1 MSDLENCG
9 DGYDKLQDYEYIIVI
24 SNLKEIKELNIKF
37 LPNDFKHLA
46 GLDKLDDIPYFK
58 QISSATLLK
67 DVLDKSKVQGLNNL
81 MQTSIKYTVPIND
94 AQNTTIKYY
103 LVDRLNALSEL
114 YDYLHNVNNNQK
126 LNIKI
131 FQWLKNAFPSQRP
144 NKSKISA
151 DFLLEFQQSN
161 LPKNQN
167 EHLNFFIANNKED
180 YNGVS
185 IFPSD
190 KSYSNDGHI
199 KLFEYEIISITEKNQ
214 GISTVLYQCS
224 PQRLNQINILIDT
237 KNKYMTIK
245 NDLNSLKRLRKKS
258 FQTSKFDDY
267 NKLLNKI
274 LSNILDI
281 DKYSTDMIIDFIQRL
296 IDQKADKA
304 NEPFISYIDDEIKKA
319 KGVAQQRGINTN
331 IFKAQI
337 NPDGSLTVT
346 VPPVS
351 LVVSNLWD
359 NIKNATKSFLADIK
373 KSFVKAD
380 TKSSVPRQNAKSKTP
395 RLSSQARQSP
405 SKPKQDKF
413 DKPKK
418 PPPNLDNS
426 DVQQPKYIGRET
438 MLGGAKIIKQK
449 QQSQNKNNDKTND
462 IPKKKKNTSL

>member
-9 DGYDKLQDYEYIIVI
+9 DGYDKLQNYEYIIVI

-67 DVLDKSKVQGLNNL
+67 DVLNKSKVQGLNNL
-81 MQTSIKYTVPIND
+81 MQTSVKYTIPIND
-94 AQNTTIKYY
+94 TPNTTIKYY

-114 YDYLHNVNNNQK
+114 YDYLHNVNNSQK
-126 LNIKI
+126 LNMKI

-144 NKSKISA
+144 NKSKICA

-161 LPKNQN
+161 LPKSQN

-199 KLFEYEIISITEKNQ
+199 KLSEYEIISITERNQ

-224 PQRLNQINILIDT
+224 PQRLNQINISIDT

-258 FQTSKFDDY
+258 FQTSKFEDY

-337 NPDGSLTVT
+337 NPDGSLSVT
-346 VPPVS
+346 IPPVS
-351 LVVSNLWD
+351 SVMSGLWND
-359 NIKNATKSFLADIK
+359 IKSALKSFVTDIK
-373 KSFVKAD
+373 KSFVQAD
-380 TKSSVPRQNAKSKTP
+380 KKSPVSRQNTKPKAP
-395 RLSSQARQSP
+395 RPSSQARQSP
-405 SKPKQDKF
+405 PKPKQDKS

-418 PPPNLDNS
+418 PPPNMDKNN
-426 DVQQPKYIGRET
+426 VQQPKYIGRGT
-438 MLGGAKIIKQK
+438 ILGNAKIIEQKQK
-449 QQSQNKNNDKTND
+449 FQDKTNDKTND
-462 IPKKKKNTSL
+462 IPKKKKNISL